1 MNPWTDL
8 PQILIG
14 EFGRT
19 TEMFLAFKV
28 QVEKVD
34 LKGKK

>member
-14 EFGRT
+14 ECMRT
-19 TEMFLAFKV
+19 TEMFLAFMV
-28 QVEKVD
+28 QVEKDD